1 MSTSKYLEHQNPFS
15 ELETEC
21 NPLAEP
27 APESAVDCPPCPGEC
42 EPNPE
47 AIVPDWTKR
56 RINESFMNERTCQH
70 WITSRVAWDD
80 DENPVFYTSAGGDEL
95 EARMQQYIKPAVTS
109 FLINNGKSGDSATVA
124 TVSQYAAAEDYHLS
138 ERPGIKMRVL
148 VTLPENV
155 LNDLAV
161 PDAET
166 SDVVSGEKTVD
177 IDLPGFKNT
186 HRKVEH
192 GLALYSRY
200 QGMWSRTDG
209 GKILFEDNKPLNL
222 QDEHYYFK
230 EFRAVFLDFVKEQGF
245 VPKEG
250 IFKPGLDQAET
261 VTLDFTEEMELKAVT
276 IIKNKYCDPIVLDG
290 GKISTLK
297 QTFPFNNPSTMGY
310 ISNINLMADD
320 LAARGG
326 PKPWLEF
333 VEEYTYP
340 TVLIDSGISTDDDEM
355 EETALSCA
363 LDNLNLGDVY
373 SELFENLISLPDAL
387 AFLFDK
393 SLCMTPEERA
403 EILASLNDESLL
415 EQLQDEAIFNEFFD
429 NADFFGKLP
438 DIMKEVTDIK
448 EFFTEIFDNLK
459 LCGLFN
465 LMSTALECLSIGLDF
480 EEIMEQACSAA
491 INAMDISA
499 FEKLWIGLP
508 SEDREAITAEIAL
521 RLGEEIIA
529 PWDTVEQTK
538 SLMSQLE
545 TIVLEEDPIVV
556 EAILNALSTMDVD
569 YLDTTDMQSA
579 LDSFGGIQAALNAL
593 PEGSST
599 TQLDSALSADDMSG
613 NSYTDGVTIPS
624 AEEVNEII
632 DRIRDALK
640 TVPATSSSEQSE
652 DNGFGTSSGS
662 SGSSNFGIAPCIG
675 VAGAASESAEIILEV
690 YVTTLLSYY
699 AEKGFDN
706 ILDALNNIPGAQ
718 VIANIISLIGCPSPP
733 LFDPSIMDFIKS
745 IELDFCE
752 MTLAVT
758 LPHMNNPLGW
768 LPNLKDYFKYVIII
782 AKYTIEQILLAALKA
797 LIIKILELLYGALC
811 KLLSAATD
819 MAAALMSGEQISLSD
834 MVKEAFCG
842 ADATDEEVTDT
853 LNGLMSAL
861 GVTDSDA
868 AGELSSTDGLNSLV
882 TDIAAVLTEE
892 EMADLILGNP
902 TPDSLSLVQ
911 EIIEIENPAYKSS
924 FANKAQ
930 IKAVFRNVGALLP
943 KNFKRD
949 LRERVRPRLG
959 TKPSSPTICSSAE
972 DLENWRNA
980 RAALLRHNAD
990 ISGDTVTEEQ
1000 IEEQWNKLRDRIKD
1014 DFNTVSNILQKG
1026 PGQFLQDAL
1035 PPLMPSRGARDP
1047 DCPDCPDPQEA
1058 GTALLPREP
1067 EELNQVMSSA
1077 TNTLFGAIEA
1087 AFVSDLLGRTGFANM
1102 LLSDTLAMPY
1112 TRHNA
1117 RVGSFFSPTYVHTK
1131 DQEHDGLLGTVQ
1143 GFMQDIGYENYG
1155 MWPDGVASHLRN
1167 ELVNLRDAEFATNI
1181 NYVDDFANIAELLGL
1196 TEDKLIAMGTI
1207 PSKEPDLVLEFR
1219 DNNQDGNGDGETYKY
1234 GFDINFE
1241 YFTYTYD
1248 AGAAIPNTDDVS
1260 QLRIVDKYQSTLFDK
1275 TVEESEAVMSFTSK
1289 STLSSVATSEKSK
1302 YDLSAAKFSPQIECF
1317 GQILMESLRQSECD
1331 DAAVESIGAEFG
1343 GSQEFWDNIITRF
1356 LAYFAESIADGEILW
1371 SHGWS
1376 HSPITDVDIAYLEPD
1391 AAIGDTVGDKYYG
1404 SSLEGLSGAEYLEAV
1419 KTKKDIGPLGIS
1431 AAIDDGGTITAIPH
1445 PRVTFL
1451 DPQIYGGNYM
1461 RAPYYVSPP
1470 AATGWT
1476 GILQALV
1483 PEICGCDPQPQK
1495 LITFADITERVDEV
1509 FNNMPDDPRLSQD
1522 QECIK
1527 ELPYARILDRTAAA
1541 NIEGVLAALIRIYV
1555 SEEFMKAMPVFGKFT
1570 VPTAGAIFADYI
1582 TTKISED
1589 IKNNTIRLGLFRD
1602 QKYWY
1607 ALLEQAVQVY
1617 GRRVDAGEIEVTGD
1631 TQQALDSLND
1641 FQINFEVNFPSESDL
1656 GSAREADEEILGEKI
1671 NIFTSLKEYRQL
1683 KVLQGVQ
1690 QTEADAKTIF
1700 SALVQEQL
1708 EFMADS
1714 ARETLSPIGINPSID
1729 NLKKHFLGTSGM
1741 CLGSNL
1747 EIDLPEDLRGNGAP
1761 IVMDVGVLGEAVDVD
1776 TGVYSYDLRSPLSQ
1790 LETIDPKD
1798 VEAGFFFLEK
1808 YVVIEDIAEAS
1819 PNKPLA
1825 VGVIP
1830 QEILDRSELTRGVT
1844 SLSDW
1849 QGFLD
1854 SLIDNPNIDT
1864 LVPLSEYFGDLSLN
1878 DSDELEGSVGVRYGL
1893 RLSYALPESLSA
1905 TVKAADSNLN
1915 SGNINAVRDR
1925 TYSPSVS
1932 TLTAQDPGTIEYGG
1946 EIVLPTIMD
1955 DEGNEIPD
1963 PDATIEELEAAILA
1977 GKYQELPGEAE
1988 TSNYDML
1995 LIPLV
2000 STEIDAL
2007 DMAIDDYG
2015 FNAAVDS
2022 YDVNCMAELL
2032 AKEPRLELLL
2042 EYVFPLEKLQGL
2054 LAIYTARGFVPS
2066 IGESDS
2072 WEALEDRKDVGNLP
2086 FSAKFDKWDQSKTF
2100 SKSKEQCRRL
2110 FKAMWKSRE
2119 FSFTDE
2125 DSHDIQTNFS
2135 ENMRDFFGL
2144 LPDLDVSWFYKSRSR
2159 GNPYDKDGND
2169 C

>member
-27 APESAVDCPPCPGEC
+27 PPESAVDCPPCPGEC

-80 DENPVFYTSAGGDEL
+80 DENPVFYTSTGADEL

-109 FLINNGKSGDSATVA
+109 FLINNGKSDDIATVE
-124 TVSQYAAAEDYHLS
+124 TVSQYAVAEDYHLS

-186 HRKVEH
+186 HRKVGH

-355 EETALSCA
+355 EESALSCA
-363 LDNLNLGDVY
+363 LDNLNLGDVF

-403 EILASLNDESLL
+403 EILASLSDESLL

-480 EEIMEQACSAA
+480 EEIMELACSAA
-491 INAMDISA
+491 INAMDTSA
-499 FEKLWIGLP
+499 FEKLWLLLP
-508 SEDREAITAEIAL
+508 SEDREAISADIAVQ
-521 RLGEEIIA
+521 LGEAIIA

-545 TIVLEEDPIVV
+545 TIVLEEDPIIV

-579 LDSFGGIQAALNAL
+579 LDSFGGIQAALSAL

-599 TQLDSALSADDMSG
+599 TQLDSALSADDMTG
-613 NSYTDGVTIPS
+613 NSYTDDVTIPS
-624 AEEVNEII
+624 SEEVNEII

-690 YVTTLLSYY
+690 YATTLLSYY

-706 ILDALNNIPGAQ
+706 VLDALNNIPGAQ

-797 LIIKILELLYGALC
+797 LIIKILELLYGLLC
-811 KLLSAATD
+811 KLLTAATD
-819 MAAALMSGEQISLSD
+819 MAAALLSGEQISLSD

-842 ADATDEEVTDT
+842 PDATDEEVTDT

-861 GVTDSDA
+861 GVTDSDT
-868 AGELSSTDGLNSLV
+868 AGELSSADGLNSLV
-882 TDIAAVLTEE
+882 TDISAVLTEE

-1035 PPLMPSRGARDP
+1035 PPLMPSGARDP

-1067 EELNQVMSSA
+1067 EELSQVMSSA
-1077 TNTLFGAIEA
+1077 TNTLFGGIEA

-1112 TRHNA
+1112 TRHNR
-1117 RVGSFFSPTYVHTK
+1117 RVGSFFSPLYVHTE
-1131 DQEHDGLLGTVQ
+1131 DQEHDGLLGAIQTVQ
-1143 GFMQDIGYENYG
+1143 KDVFGMESLG
-1155 MWPDGVASHLRN
+1155 MWPTGVASHLRN

-1181 NYVDDFANIAELLGL
+1181 NYVDDFAYLEALLGL
-1196 TEDKLIAMGTI
+1196 TEDQLIAMGTI

-1248 AGAAIPNTDDVS
+1248 GDAAVPNTDDVS

-1289 STLSSVATSEKSK
+1289 STLSSAATSEKSK

-1317 GQILMESLRQSECD
+1317 GQILMESLRQSECV

-1376 HSPITDVDIAYLEPD
+1376 DSSITDVDLAYLEPD
-1391 AAIGDTVGDKYYG
+1391 AAVGNTVGDKYYG
-1404 SSLEGLSGAEYLEAV
+1404 SSLSGLSGAQYLEAV
-1419 KTKKDIGPLGIS
+1419 KAKKDIGPLGIS
-1431 AAIDDGGTITAIPH
+1431 AEVDEDGTITAIPH

-1451 DPQIYGGNYM
+1451 DPQLYGGNYM

-1470 AATGWT
+1470 VATGWT

-1617 GRRVDAGEIEVTGD
+1617 GRRVDAGEIEVTGG

-1656 GSAREADEEILGEKI
+1656 GSAQEADEEILGDKI

-1729 NLKKHFLGTSGM
+1729 NLKKYFLGTSGM
-1741 CLGSNL
+1741 CLGSSL
-1747 EIDLPEDLRGNGAP
+1747 EIDLPEDLRSGATP
-1761 IVMDVGVLGEAVDVD
+1761 TIMDVGVIIEVDD
-1776 TGVYSYDLRSPLSQ
+1776 GAFLASPLSQ

-1808 YVVIEDIAEAS
+1808 YVVIEDLAEAS
-1819 PNKPLA
+1819 QFPIP
-1825 VGVIP
+1825 VGIIP

-1844 SLSDW
+1844 SLEDW
-1849 QGFLD
+1849 QEFID
-1854 SLIDNPNIDT
+1854 SLITNSNIDT
-1864 LVPLSEYFGDLSLN
+1864 SVPLSEYFGNLSLDASN
-1878 DSDELEGSVGVRYGL
+1878 NLEGSVGVRYGL

-1905 TVKAADSNLN
+1905 TVKAADPNLN
-1915 SGNINAVRDR
+1915 FSNINTIRDR
-1925 TYSPSVS
+1925 TYSPAAS
-1932 TLTAQDPGTIEYGG
+1932 TIDTQEPMDPQYGQKY
-1946 EIVLPTIMD
+1946 VLSD
-1955 DEGNEIPD
+1955 DANPNPEVTSGPD
-1963 PDATIEELEAAILA
+1963 L
-1977 GKYQELPGEAE
+1977 
-1988 TSNYDML
+1988 L

-2022 YDVNCMAELL
+2022 YDVDCMAELL

-2066 IGESDS
+2066 IGESDGWNPYADS
-2072 WEALEDRKDVGNLP
+2072 DGADPPIARKDVGNLP

-2125 DSHDIQTNFS
+2125 DSHDSQTNFLD
-2135 ENMRDFFGL
+2135 MRDFFGL
-2144 LPDLDVSWFYKSRSR
+2144 LPDLDVSWFHKSRSR